1 MSTKKGVPGL
11 KCSARGIFF
20 PPLAT
25 EFFPSPEL
33 DVRYHVDISLATKP
47 ALGKGIKAK
56 EKPLGTDTLCSEEE
70 EEEDDP
76 VAADLPAPHSAQ
88 LGSSEAN

>member
-1 MSTKKGVPGL
+1 MLSKGN
-11 KCSARGIFF
+11 FF
-20 PPLAT
+20 SPLAT
-25 EFFPSPEL
+25 ESFPSPEL

-70 EEEDDP
+70 EEDDP
-76 VAADLPAPHSAQ
+76 VSADLPAPHSAQ